1 MIVSIVDYGSG
12 NLRSVAKGFE
22 RARSEAGLTM
32 AIEITSSPARI
43 ALADRVIL
51 PGVGAFA
58 DCKRGLEAIPGLLE
72 ALKSVVCDAGRPF
85 LGICVGMQLMAEQGQ
100 ENGFTDGFG
109 WIRGSVEKITASD
122 ERLKIPHMGWN
133 ELMFSEPRHPVLAGL
148 KSLEHSYFVHSYKMV
163 CKDARNVVA
172 WTDYGGPVTAAI
184 GKENLFGTQFHP
196 EKSQEAGLRLMK
208 NFLSWRP

>member
-32 AIEITSSPARI
+32 AIEITSSPARV

-58 DCKRGLEAIPGLLE
+58 DCKRGLEAIPGLID
-72 ALKSVVCDAGRPF
+72 ALKSVVCDSGRPF
-85 LGICVGMQLMAEQGQ
+85 LGICVGMQLMAEQGL
-100 ENGFTDGFG
+100 ENGATAGFG
-109 WIRGSVEKITASD
+109 WVRGNVEMITSS
-122 ERLKIPHMGWN
+122 EKRLKIPHMGWN
-133 ELMFSEPRHPVLAGL
+133 ELVFSEPRHPVLADL
-148 KSLEHSYFVHSYKMV
+148 RPREHSYFVHSYKME
-163 CKDARNVVA
+163 CKDDCDVVA

-184 GKENLFGTQFHP
+184 GRENLFGTQFHP
-196 EKSQEAGLRLMK
+196 EKSQEVGLRLMK

>member
-1 MIVSIVDYGSG
+1 
-12 NLRSVAKGFE
+12 
-22 RARSEAGLTM
+22 M
-32 AIEITSSPARI
+32 AIEITSSPARV

-72 ALKSVVCDAGRPF
+72 ALKSVARDSGRPF
-85 LGICVGMQLMAEQGQ
+85 LGICVGMQLMAEQGL
-100 ENGFTDGFG
+100 ENGVTDGLG
-109 WIRGSVEKITASD
+109 WIRGRVDKMTVPD
-122 ERLKIPHMGWN
+122 KRLKIPHMGWN

-148 KSLEHSYFVHSYKMV
+148 KFHEHSYFIHSYKMM
-163 CKDARNVVA
+163 CKDAHNVVA